1 MDILERIKK
10 QEYQKGYER
19 GFGNGRT
26 DGINFAV
33 KMMSEVIAYVL
44 ADKYR
49 FGHQKLNQV
58 IKSLEYASDSI
69 LNGYMTLDDIEAV
82 LKDEHDIIVQSRDK

>member
-10 QEYQKGYER
+10 QEYQKGYEC

-44 ADKYR
+44 ADKR
-49 FGHQKLNQV
+49 GFGHDELGET
-58 IKSLEYASDSI
+58 IKELEYASDSI
-69 LNGYMTLDDIEAV
+69 LKGYMSLDDIEAV
-82 LKDEHDIIVQSRDK
+82 LKDEHDIIVQSREK